1 MARAASLCTNR
12 DCRDVCGPRSGSS
25 NHSTPR
31 YHAHSRGEAT
41 IMSAVPVLSLRPHR
55 VGSFEESPLSDLE
68 KDLCPSGVERDI
80 GWSRNSLLTS
90 LHPPPQEPR
99 GWAPRGLSPRVLMI
113 LTFLRHQSLDDNVLV
128 GPLQHF
134 WYSHGGCS
142 ISDQKRREGLIPIM
156 KAWMTNDG
164 CASGMALTSSVNRA
178 SYWSR
183 CSSSFC
189 LIPRRD
195 AVVDFGRALE
205 RKLAS
210 NSLTS

>member
-1 MARAASLCTNR
+1 MF
-12 DCRDVCGPRSGSS
+12 
-25 NHSTPR
+25 
-31 YHAHSRGEAT
+31 
-41 IMSAVPVLSLRPHR
+41 AVPVLSFRPHR

-134 WYSHGGCS
+134 WYSRGGCS
-142 ISDQKRREGLIPIM
+142 TSDQKRQEGLIPIM

-164 CASGMALTSSVNRA
+164 CTSGMALTSSMLDLGCHFDA
-178 SYWSR
+178 GL
-183 CSSSFC
+183 SSDLVELF
-189 LIPRRD
+189 LQDKTFAQVVGPQGGPPTIKLVLFRR
-195 AVVDFGRALE
+195 VKSGISSHTLE
-205 RKLAS
+205 L
-210 NSLTS
+210 LLF